1 MRIER
6 LSLYLDQGHTLK
18 VLQLATYR
26 IRLERIFKEITDP
39 SGRADVKAVASL
51 GEVNSRI
58 DEVREILATM
68 PLRLPQIETRMESDP
83 DFSNL
88 SRKRRL
94 EALADYIRF
103 TIGLVDREIAA
114 KRGHMIV
121 GANDD

>member
-1 MRIER
+1 M
-6 LSLYLDQGHTLK
+6 
-18 VLQLATYR
+18 LQLAPYR
-26 IRLERIFKEITDP
+26 TRLERIFKKITDP
-39 SGRADVKAVASL
+39 SGRADARAVASL
-51 GEVNSRI
+51 GEVNNCI
-58 DEVREILATM
+58 DEVRKILAAM
-68 PLRLPQIETRMESDP
+68 PLRLSQIETRMETDP
-83 DFSNL
+83 DISSL